1 MSSFCVK
8 EKSVSRLRETD
19 KILISIK
26 EILELLAS
34 ARVTK
39 LSESLGFNLTDTLTG
54 YIKLLADFF
63 KGSASAVLKTETEFE
78 NLGFT
83 GSEG

>member
-1 MSSFCVK
+1 M
-8 EKSVSRLRETD
+8 T
-19 KILISIK
+19 
-26 EILELLAS
+26 ELA
-34 ARVTK
+34 
-39 LSESLGFNLTDTLTG
+39 ESLRLNLTDTLTG

-63 KGSASAVLKTETEFE
+63 KSSASAVLKTETEFE

>member
-1 MSSFCVK
+1 M
-8 EKSVSRLRETD
+8 T
-19 KILISIK
+19 
-26 EILELLAS
+26 ELA
-34 ARVTK
+34 
-39 LSESLGFNLTDTLTG
+39 ESLCLNLTDTLTG
-54 YIKLLADFF
+54 YIKLLADFL